1 MNKILKM
8 ISILMLATVITG
20 CGGSGGVGATQ
31 STGENGAGATQFA
44 GGNGATGEDRLQV
57 VTTIFPIYDW
67 ARQVVGAASKDVD
80 VMLLVENGVDMHS
93 FQPTASDLMTIA
105 DCDLFLY
112 VGGESDE
119 WVEEALMTAANPDRV
134 TLKLIDV
141 LGDAALEEEIAEG
154 MEHDHDEHD
163 HKHDK
168 QSADTT
174 LSDDVRTGEAS
185 QKSEHPVSEA
195 NTGMGAPI
203 IERQLDEHVWL
214 SLKNAQVLTK
224 AIAESLANVNPSN
237 ADMYFE
243 NQAAYAKKL
252 AALDAEYEE
261 VIKNAQRDTLL
272 FGDRF
277 PFRYLLNDYGVSY
290 YAAFPGCSSET
301 EASFETV
308 RFLANKTKELELNC
322 VLTIEG
328 SDNRIAQT
336 IIDSADRTDCK
347 TLTLDSMQSVTKDDI
362 ENGVTY
368 LSVMEENLEV
378 LKEALQ

>member
-1 MNKILKM
+1 MKKTIKMLSIIL
-8 ISILMLATVITG
+8 LAAVITG
-20 CGGSGGVGATQ
+20 CGGRETRK
-31 STGENGAGATQFA
+31 TGEKETVRFV
-44 GGNGATGEDRLQV
+44 TV
-57 VTTIFPIYDW
+57 TVTTFPLYDW
-67 ARQVVGAASKDVD
+67 VREIMGEEARVAEIT
-80 VMLLVENGVDMHS
+80 LLTENGVDMHS
-93 FQPTASDLMTIA
+93 FQPAAMDMILIGSSDL
-105 DCDLFLY
+105 FVY
-112 VGGESDE
+112 VGGESDQ
-119 WVEEALMTAANPDRV
+119 WVEEVLKDDSVTGDDLFALNLMEA
-134 TLKLIDV
+134 
-141 LGDAALEEEIAEG
+141 LGEDALREELAEG
-154 MEHDHDEHD
+154 MQEDHAHDHDEHD
-163 HKHDK
+163 RVEHDHDHDN

-174 LSDDVRTGEAS
+174 
-185 QKSEHPVSEA
+185 
-195 NTGMGAPI
+195 
-203 IERQLDEHVWL
+203 LDEHVWL

-252 AALDAEYEE
+252 AALDAQYEE
-261 VIKNAQRDTLL
+261 VIKNAQRNTLL

-308 RFLANKTKELELNC
+308 SFLANKTKELELNC

-336 IIDSADRTDCK
+336 IIDSADRADCK
-347 TLTLDSMQSVTKDDI
+347 ILTLDSMQSVTKDDI

>member
-1 MNKILKM
+1 MNKIIKM
-8 ISILMLATVITG
+8 ISIILLAAVITG
-20 CGGSGGVGATQ
+20 CGGRETRK
-31 STGENGAGATQFA
+31 TGEKETVRFVTVTAT
-44 GGNGATGEDRLQV
+44 T
-57 VTTIFPIYDW
+57 FPLYDW
-67 ARQVVGAASKDVD
+67 VREIMGEEARVAEIT
-80 VMLLVENGVDMHS
+80 LLTENGVDMHS
-93 FQPTASDLMTIA
+93 FQPAALDMILIGSSDL
-105 DCDLFLY
+105 FVY
-112 VGGESDE
+112 VGGESDQ
-119 WVEEALMTAANPDRV
+119 WVEEILKDDSVTKDDLVALNLMEA
-134 TLKLIDV
+134 
-141 LGDAALEEEIAEG
+141 LGEDALREELVEG
-154 MEHDHDEHD
+154 MQEDHEHEHVEDEHDHDEED
-163 HKHDK
+163 HVHAN
-168 QSADTT
+168 QSSDT
-174 LSDDVRTGEAS
+174 A
-185 QKSEHPVSEA
+185 
-195 NTGMGAPI
+195 
-203 IERQLDEHVWL
+203 LDEHVWL

-261 VIKNAQRDTLL
+261 VIKNAQRNTLL

-308 RFLANKTKELELNC
+308 SFLANKTKELELNC

-336 IIDSADRTDCK
+336 IIDSAERADCK